1 MMQTIIGIVI
11 CLVVIVYYVI
21 CFMNQYKEGLENNTT
36 PATTTTTTTTTGVAA
51 TAGPVPLVTVA
62 TDIHKE
68 VDAVANLS
76 GILSNKDNVT
86 RYETIIDDLLDYY
99 DHQTLIALANIK
111 KDPTLDVYELRR
123 IIQYKEIKVAL
134 NESLTFLQLYR

>member
-21 CFMNQYKEGLENNTT
+21 CFMNQYQEGMESADPTT
-36 PATTTTTTTTTGVAA
+36 ATTTTTTSGVA
-51 TAGPVPLVTVA
+51 TSPGLVPLATIA
-62 TDIHKE
+62 TDIRKE

-76 GILSNKDNVT
+76 GILSNKDNVKM
-86 RYETIIDDLLDYY
+86 YETIIDDLLDYY

-111 KDPTLDVYELRR
+111 KDAKGVYDLNV
-123 IIQYKEIKVAL
+123 IFKYKEIKNSL
-134 NESLTFLQLYR
+134 NDSLAFLQLYR

>member
-21 CFMNQYKEGLENNTT
+21 CFMNQYQEGLENNTT
-36 PATTTTTTTTTGVAA
+36 PAATPTSGVA
-51 TAGPVPLVTVA
+51 TSPGLVPLATVA

>member
-21 CFMNQYKEGLENNTT
+21 CFMNQYQEGLETAAAT
-36 PATTTTTTTTTGVAA
+36 KTTTSAVSASP
-51 TAGPVPLVTVA
+51 GPVPLTTVA
-62 TDIHKE
+62 ADIRKE
-68 VDAVANLS
+68 VDAVANQS
-76 GILSNKDNVT
+76 GILSNKDNIT

-111 KDPTLDVYELRR
+111 KDTKGVYDLSL
-123 IIQYKEIKVAL
+123 IYKYKEIKNSL
-134 NESLTFLQLYR
+134 NDSLAFLQLYR